1 VGNFGRQAVSLPS
14 RSVSSS
20 LLDRLRMRD
29 PTAWHRLVDLYGPL
43 VYRWGRRSGLEGEQA
58 QDVTQE
64 VLGTLAVKMDSFRR
78 DRPGD
83 SFRRWLWTIT
93 KNKIHDRFRARR
105 RQPDAQGGTQAHEQL
120 QQIPEPQQPS
130 AADLQGD
137 DEILSG
143 RVCQLIRQEFE
154 ERTWRAFWRL
164 TVDELPGLEVAAEL
178 GMTLPAVYQAKC
190 RVLRRIREEFAEIL
204 D

>member
-1 VGNFGRQAVSLPS
+1 MGSLCRQAASVPS

-20 LLDRLRMRD
+20 LLERLRVQE
-29 PTAWHRLVDLYGPL
+29 PVAWHRLVDLYGPL
-43 VYRWGRRSGLEGEQA
+43 IYRWGRRSGLEGEQA
-58 QDVTQE
+58 KDITQE
-64 VLGTLAVKMDSFRR
+64 VLGTVAAKMGGFHR

-83 SFRRWLWTIT
+83 SFRGWLWTIT
-93 KNKIHDRFRARR
+93 KNKIHDHFRARR

-120 QQIPEPQQPS
+120 QQIPEPQQLS
-130 AADLQGD
+130 AADRQGD

-190 RVLRRIREEFAEIL
+190 RVLRRIREEFAEVL